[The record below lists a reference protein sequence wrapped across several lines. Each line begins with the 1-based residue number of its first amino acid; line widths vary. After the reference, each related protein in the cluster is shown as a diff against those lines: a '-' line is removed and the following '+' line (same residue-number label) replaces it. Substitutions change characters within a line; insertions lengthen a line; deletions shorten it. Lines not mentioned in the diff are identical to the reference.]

1 MKGLTSEIFFIGF
14 IYLVVSTEV
23 YITDFES

>member
-1 MKGLTSEIFFIGF
+1 MKGLTTEILFIGF

>member
-1 MKGLTSEIFFIGF
+1 MKGITSEIFFIGF
-14 IYLVVSTEV
+14 IYLVVSIEV